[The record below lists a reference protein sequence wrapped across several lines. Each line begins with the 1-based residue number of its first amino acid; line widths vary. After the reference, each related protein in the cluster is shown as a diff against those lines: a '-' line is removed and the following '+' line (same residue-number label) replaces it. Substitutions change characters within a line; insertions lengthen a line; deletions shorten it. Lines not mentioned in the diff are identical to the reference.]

1 MNETP
6 MSSNAATPAA
16 DKLAPGNRL
25 NELLTILRQTTSEL
39 HSELRECLASESR
52 RQLIRPSQGHLR
64 RNQQL
69 DKAHELFRQ
78 AEARLELLVYHF
90 GNSSTPLA

>member
-1 MNETP
+1 
-6 MSSNAATPAA
+6 MSSNLATPTS

-39 HSELRECLASESR
+39 HSELRKCLALESSR
-52 RQLIRPSQGHLR
+52 ELIRPSQAHLR

-69 DKAHELFRQ
+69 DKAHELFSQ
-78 AEARLELLVYHF
+78 AEARAELLVYRF
-90 GNSSTPLA
+90 GNRSAPLA

>member
-1 MNETP
+1 MNEVQP
-6 MSSNAATPAA
+6 SAKAAVPIV
-16 DKLAPGNRL
+16 DKPLEEHL
-25 NELLTILRQTTSEL
+25 CELLKLLRQTTSEL
-39 HSELRECLASESR
+39 HSELRKCLASEASR
-52 RQLIRPSQGHLR
+52 QYIRPSQAHLR

-90 GNSSTPLA
+90 GHCPTFRF